1 MSTSATARV
10 DVLIVFYSRF
20 GAVEALAEEIAA
32 GAGQLDGATASL
44 LAVEDQPITELRPD
58 ESGHQMEL
66 RRARTVS
73 RFVNA
78 DAIIVGA
85 PAYFGS
91 MASPIKRLFED
102 CVTAAVAPAS
112 DPSRPWRHHLFRNKV
127 GAAFASSATPHGGNE
142 MTLTSILTLMMHMG
156 MLIVTPGQREPL
168 LEHVAAPYGA
178 SSVSGAKGD
187 APLSAEEA
195 QAARELGERVAEVTQ
210 WMVRGRLAWERERD
224 AVERGYQPYGDQTS
238 SSHQNVD
245 PKRDLSTTPSS

>member
-1 MSTSATARV
+1 MTRSTPPSV
-10 DVLIVFYSRF
+10 DILIVYYSRF
-20 GAVEALAEEIAA
+20 GAVQALAEKIAA
-32 GAGQLDGATASL
+32 GVEQIDGATASL
-44 LAVEDQPITELRPD
+44 LAVEDQPIAELRIG
-58 ESGHQMEL
+58 ESGHDMEL

-73 RFVNA
+73 HFVNA

-91 MASPIKRLFED
+91 MASPVKRLFED

-112 DPSRPWRHHLFRNKV
+112 DQSRPWRHHLFRNKV
-127 GAAFASSATPHGGNE
+127 GAAFASSATLHGGNE

-187 APLSAEEA
+187 APLSAEEV
-195 QAARELGERVAEVTQ
+195 QAARELGQRVAEMTQ

-224 AVERGYQPYGDQTS
+224 AVERGYRPYDDPAS
-238 SSHQNVD
+238 SVQKDVD
-245 PKRDLSTTPSS
+245 PNRDSSASPSS